1 MSICS
6 CVLEKEYERL
16 RAKVAVRAA
25 KYGFI
30 RVDSEDI
37 LHDCCV
43 EILERGILDP
53 VEYGEV
59 VSSVFGRYRTQRSRR
74 VF

>member
-1 MSICS
+1 MSVCS
-6 CVLEKEYERL
+6 CVLEKEYEKL
-16 RAKVAVRAA
+16 RAKVMTRAA

-43 EILERGILDP
+43 EILENGIINPED
-53 VEYGEV
+53 YSEV
-59 VSSVFGRYRTQRSRR
+59 VSRIIGKHRTYRSRR
-74 VF
+74 LF